1 MIHTFRR
8 LTATLPL
15 ICALAACGGTSSA
28 PASIPLVQTPAAAT
42 STTCFTPATTAQTV
56 VLPATA
62 GFTGSLSVAASAAAA
77 STCDVSITFST
88 GSAAG
93 APAVETAANA
103 RSAQGVNATSAPIL
117 DISMANAFT
126 NDVAITGTV
135 LNTPPNL
142 NFPDGTY
149 YAVIVSGTLP
159 PTVLVFTA
167 NGGVLTLQSTGQP
180 LLIVP
185 GTTSTLYLYARGV
198 MPSLTNAPSPSPA
211 PSSSASAMPSASP
224 SALPTV
230 TATPTSTPMPA
241 PTPTQAPGSIVA
253 SSITISPG
261 GCIQFG
267 NAPASQVLTALAVT
281 NATPGTVFEYGWAA
295 QDVYTIAV
303 PGTTQPILNQTV
315 GFSNT
320 ATVSSPGFPQG
331 SLTGSGASAL
341 VYLYLPPVPPS
352 LTPTPV
358 LTAGGMQASTSVRID
373 GGANTCPN

>member
-1 MIHTFRR
+1 M
-8 LTATLPL
+8 
-15 ICALAACGGTSSA
+15 
-28 PASIPLVQTPAAAT
+28 
-42 STTCFTPATTAQTV
+42 
-56 VLPATA
+56 
-62 GFTGSLSVAASAAAA
+62 
-77 STCDVSITFST
+77 
-88 GSAAG
+88 
-93 APAVETAANA
+93 
-103 RSAQGVNATSAPIL
+103 
-117 DISMANAFT
+117 
-126 NDVAITGTV
+126 
-135 LNTPPNL
+135 
-142 NFPDGTY
+142 
-149 YAVIVSGTLP
+149 
-159 PTVLVFTA
+159 
-167 NGGVLTLQSTGQP
+167 
-180 LLIVP
+180 
-185 GTTSTLYLYARGV
+185 
-198 MPSLTNAPSPSPA
+198 
-211 PSSSASAMPSASP
+211 
-224 SALPTV
+224 
-230 TATPTSTPMPA
+230 
-241 PTPTQAPGSIVA
+241 
-253 SSITISPG
+253 TISPG